1 MRYVSVELLRAWG
14 TITRPPREGP
24 GGPMTGVSLYVG
36 SYIYFKLLPARNI
49 EIRALARSRLL
60 ILPLR
65 PARARA
71 ILIEPRYGRIE
82 RSIGIDRLED
92 LWSPR
97 LVITIHEV

>member
-24 GGPMTGVSLYVG
+24 GGPTTGVSLYVG
-36 SYIYFKLLPARNI
+36 SYIFQAFTR
-49 EIRALARSRLL
+49 ERHRDTRARSISPSYFFPSPR
-60 ILPLR
+60 
-65 PARARA
+65 ARARA

>member
-24 GGPMTGVSLYVG
+24 GGPTTGVPLYVG
-36 SYIYFKLLPARNI
+36 SYIYQAFTR
-49 EIRALARSRLL
+49 ERHRDTRSLARSRLFF
-60 ILPLR
+60 IFFPPR
-65 PARARA
+65 PARA